1 MAQWVT
7 RERADH
13 AVSVQIKWRM
23 DGRWQSETFT
33 DLRLAAE
40 FRTAVETA
48 GHCWPEGWI
57 KGEGWKPR
65 EPEPVRVTFAE
76 VALGEKGYF
85 ELQARRAKLGKL
97 KPRTLHAYRR
107 TYVLHF
113 EEVFGP
119 VAFESIDAD
128 DIADWIDTQIEAG
141 WKPKTV
147 RNNHS
152 ILSSIMKHGALRMKL
167 RADNPCQVSD
177 LPELNN
183 RTAEVRQIRFFQPE
197 EWSLFRSCLKPDFLL
212 LMDLDL
218 ATGMRWGEIS
228 ALRVG
233 DLTFQRVGGVLQAN
247 IHVVR
252 AWSRRAPDDEAKIR
266 FDQGEDATWVLGAPK
281 SRRPRWVVVTG
292 EVAVRLQQAVRGR
305 APSEYVFVTREGCP
319 WRYQHFHDRRWTP
332 AKIKAAKA
340 GLTKKITP
348 HMLRHTTVVWSLADG
363 VPIEKVSEMI
373 GHASLQITYDIYG
386 GLITLQDPAMAKAMA
401 RAMLSSSSPSS
412 APAEI
417 PSPMPSSDGLLNGSS
432 VKGPYPSPTING
444 EEVLGSRET

>member
-7 RERADH
+7 RQRADG

-40 FRTAVETA
+40 FRTAVEIA
-48 GHCWPEGWI
+48 DHRWPDGWV

-65 EPEPVRVTFAE
+65 EPEPETVTFAQ
-76 VALGEKGYF
+76 VAHGTNGYF
-85 ELQARRAKLGKL
+85 ALQARRAKLGKL

-107 TYVLHF
+107 TYALHF

-119 VAFESIDAD
+119 VAFESIDTE

-141 WKPKTV
+141 WRPKTI

-177 LPELNN
+177 LPDLNN
-183 RTAEVRQIRFFQPE
+183 GTSEVRQIRFFQPE
-197 EWSLFRSCLKPDFLL
+197 EWSLFRSFVKPDFLL
-212 LMDLDL
+212 LMDFLL
-218 ATGMRWGEIS
+218 ATGVRWGEIS

-233 DLTFQRVGGVLQAN
+233 DIAFQTTGGTLQAN

-252 AWSRRAPDDEAKIR
+252 AWSRRAPDDDAPIR
-266 FDQGEDATWVLGAPK
+266 FDQDEDQTWVLGPPK
-281 SRRPRWVVVTG
+281 SKRPRWVVASG
-292 EVAVRLQQAVRGR
+292 DVAMRLRDAIRGR
-305 APSEYVFVTREGCP
+305 IPSEYVFLTREGCP

-332 AKIKAAKA
+332 AKIEAQKA

-401 RAMLSSSSPSS
+401 RAMLSHSTSSLPGTVDILSLVSSPERSRGE
-412 APAEI
+412 APVEQTQPA
-417 PSPMPSSDGLLNGSS
+417 
-432 VKGPYPSPTING
+432 
-444 EEVLGSRET
+444 